1 MTKLI
6 NQFFDFRRDEIPVV
20 LLLFTSFFCS
30 IAVFQILKPLKKG
43 LFVEVY
49 GADTELYAKLLNIL
63 AAAFAMVVFTYLYNR
78 LSRRGLIFSICG
90 FFIAVFGL
98 LTLFLQDPNVYSIWG
113 FYLVGDLVTTLLVAG
128 FWAYATDITR
138 TEQAK
143 RLFGLI
149 GLGLVLGGWAGIT
162 SAKALLEQIQME
174 GLLFLCAGLMLVIAA
189 ATGGTEYLLPRSESF
204 RRNLLQRHTQEK
216 SVQEEASAALEGAS
230 LALRSPYL
238 AAIVGIMACYEIA
251 SQVMDYQFSSLSEQ
265 LSGITETQA
274 FITNIYFFANMLS
287 VLVQLFLVS
296 FIMRKAGLV
305 VTLLVMPVAILLSSL
320 SFLFIPTLLVS
331 GLLVISDNGLNYS
344 IQQTGRETL
353 YMITTPDEKY
363 KARAFTNMFV
373 QRLAKG
379 IAILAVLGLGALAVP
394 LPYLSLL
401 TITVVVLMI
410 LCSVFAGRRFNCQSE
425 QAEQLKA
432 A

>member
-1 MTKLI
+1 MKKFV
-6 NQFFDFRRDEIPVV
+6 NQFFELERDELPVI
-20 LLLFTSFFCS
+20 LLLFISFFCS

-49 GADTELYAKLLNIL
+49 GAETELYAKLLNIL
-63 AAAFAMVVFTYLYNR
+63 TATVAMVVFTYLYNR

-90 FFIAVFGL
+90 FFIVAFAL
-98 LTLFLQDPNVYSIWG
+98 LTLFLQDPDAYSIWG

-149 GLGLVLGGWAGIT
+149 GLGLVLGGWAGIA
-162 SAKALLEQIQME
+162 SARALLLQIGME
-174 GLLFLCAGLMLVIAA
+174 GLLVLCAGLMLVIAA
-189 ATGGTEYLLPRSESF
+189 ATGWTEYLLPRSESF
-204 RRNLLQRHTQEK
+204 RRNLLQRQTQEK
-216 SVQEEASAALEGAS
+216 SVQQQTNAALEGAS

-238 AAIVGIMACYEIA
+238 VAIVGLMASYEIA
-251 SQVMDYQFSSLSEQ
+251 SQVMDYQFSSLAEQ
-265 LSGITETQA
+265 LSGVTETQA
-274 FITNIYFFANMLS
+274 FMTDVYFFANMLS

-296 FIMRKAGLV
+296 LIMRKAGLV
-305 VTLLVMPVAILLSSL
+305 VTLLVMPAAILLSSL
-320 SFLFIPTLLVS
+320 SFLFIPTLFVS

-363 KARAFTNMFV
+363 KARAFINMFV

-394 LPYLSLL
+394 LPFLSLL
-401 TITVVVLMI
+401 AIAAVVLMI
-410 LCSVFAGRRFNCQSE
+410 LCGVFAGRRFNRQSE
-425 QAEQLKA
+425 QSE
-432 A
+432 